1 MVTMSLE
8 RTEQPGVAVDLA
20 IDGMTC
26 ASCVRRVERALGQV
40 PGVVSASVDLA
51 TEKAHVETRGAPTS
65 SLVAAVARTGYRA
78 SVLADDPD
86 GAAEAELQRARE
98 ARGRREFWHAALA
111 LALALPLV
119 LPMAAMPFGHEL
131 ALPAWLQFLLAAPVQ
146 FWLGARFY
154 RAGFAALRAGTGN
167 MDLLVALGTSAAF
180 GLSLWNWL
188 VAGHGGHA
196 LYFEA
201 AALVVALVLLG
212 KWLEGRARRQTG
224 AAMRALAALRP
235 TTARVLIDGE
245 PTELPI
251 AAVATG
257 DRVLMRPGERVPV
270 DGEIVEGSGHLDES
284 MVTGESLPV
293 VRGPGQKVIGG
304 TINQDAALVV
314 VTTAT
319 GAETV
324 LARIIRMVEN
334 AQAQKASVQRLVDRI
349 STWFVPAVLAIA
361 AVTALSWWLAGAG
374 IEPAIIHAV
383 TVLVIACPC
392 ALGLATPVAIV
403 AGTGAAARAGI
414 LIRDPAALEAA
425 HAIDVV
431 AFDKTGTLTEGR
443 PELAG
448 LATAAGQDRRHLLAL
463 AAGLQAGSE
472 HPLAGAVR
480 AAAQETGLVP
490 AVATEVRSLPGRGL
504 EGVVVG
510 QRFAILSERAAREAG
525 TDDAELAAWAAAAA
539 ARGQSVSWLVAL
551 PKGEALAVLAFG
563 DRPRPEAAE
572 AVAALR
578 RQGLRV
584 AMLSGDHPAAAAAI
598 AAEIGIEEVHAGL
611 LPADKVQAV
620 QALRQGGAQVAMVGD
635 GINDAP
641 ALAAADLGIAMGS
654 GTDVAMA
661 SAGVTLVRPDPLL
674 VAAALAVAKRT
685 RRTIVQSLVFAFLYN
700 VLLIPLA
707 ALGQLTP
714 VLAGA
719 AMALSSVSVVA
730 NAWRLSRWHADC

>member
-1 MVTMSLE
+1 
-8 RTEQPGVAVDLA
+8 
-20 IDGMTC
+20 
-26 ASCVRRVERALGQV
+26 
-40 PGVVSASVDLA
+40 
-51 TEKAHVETRGAPTS
+51 
-65 SLVAAVARTGYRA
+65 
-78 SVLADDPD
+78 
-86 GAAEAELQRARE
+86 
-98 ARGRREFWHAALA
+98 
-111 LALALPLV
+111 
-119 LPMAAMPFGHEL
+119 
-131 ALPAWLQFLLAAPVQ
+131 
-146 FWLGARFY
+146 
-154 RAGFAALRAGTGN
+154 
-167 MDLLVALGTSAAF
+167 
-180 GLSLWNWL
+180 
-188 VAGHGGHA
+188 
-196 LYFEA
+196 
-201 AALVVALVLLG
+201 
-212 KWLEGRARRQTG
+212 
-224 AAMRALAALRP
+224 
-235 TTARVLIDGE
+235 
-245 PTELPI
+245 ELPI
-251 AAVATG
+251 AAVAPG
-257 DRVLMRPGERVPV
+257 DRVLVRPGERMPV
-270 DGEIVEGSGHLDES
+270 DGEIVEGSGHLDEA

-293 VRGPGQKVIGG
+293 VRGPGQPVIGG

-334 AQAQKASVQRLVDRI
+334 AQAQKAGVQRLVDRI

-361 AVTALSWWLAGAG
+361 LVTALGWWLAGAG

-425 HAIDVV
+425 HAIDIV

-448 LATAAGQDRRHLLAL
+448 LMTAAGQDGRHLLAL
-463 AAGLQAGSE
+463 AAGLQEGSE

-480 AAAQETGLVP
+480 TAARVEGLMP
-490 AVATEVRSLPGRGL
+490 AVATEIRSLPGRGL
-504 EGVVVG
+504 EGVVAG
-510 QRFAILSERAAREAG
+510 QRFAILSERAAQEAG
-525 TDDAELAAWAAAAA
+525 VVDAALAGWAAAAA
-539 ARGQSVSWLVAL
+539 AKGQSVSWLVAL
-551 PKGEALAVLAFG
+551 PKGDAMAVLAFG
-563 DRPRPEAAE
+563 DRPRPEAAA

-578 RQGLRV
+578 RHGLRV
-584 AMLSGDHPAAAAAI
+584 AMLSGDHPAAARAI

-620 QALRQGGAQVAMVGD
+620 QELRGQGAQVAMVGD

-641 ALAAADLGIAMGS
+641 ALAAADLGIALGS

-661 SAGVTLVRPDPLL
+661 SAGVTLVRPDPRL
-674 VAAALAVAKRT
+674 VAAALAVARRT

-707 ALGQLTP
+707 AFGQLTP

-719 AMALSSVSVVA
+719 AMALSSVSVIA
-730 NAWRLSRWHADC
+730 NAWRLSRWHANC